1 MRIIRSSLLAL
12 CMLAGIA
19 NPAHARVNV
28 DINLSLFPDLV
39 PVPGYPVYYA
49 PRVDM
54 NFFFYDGYY
63 WLFEDDDWYVSDWY
77 NGPWEYV
84 DPDDVPVFVLR
95 IPVRY
100 YRRPPVYF
108 RGWYM
113 DAPPRWGHRWGN
125 DWERQHPGWDRW
137 DRRRAPAPAPLPNY
151 QRNYPGDRYPRGE
164 ERDEIRNRHYRY
176 EPRDSNVRE
185 RYRDAPQ
192 RAREPNNDRSEYQP
206 RRSDNNDRD
215 IPTQRGDRDNRAAPE
230 RTREQ
235 SNDRSEYPPRR
246 QPDNNDR
253 NYSTP
258 RDNRD
263 ASPVPQRGAD
273 EGQRNFQQRIPHP
286 SRPQPAVE
294 QPAPRE
300 PQRETIA
307 PRSEPA
313 PQQQRGHEQGRGQA
327 NDGDRGQTEGRG
339 EGRGRGWDNR

>member
-1 MRIIRSSLLAL
+1 
-12 CMLAGIA
+12 MLAGIA
-19 NPAHARVNV
+19 NPSQARVNV

-39 PVPGYPVYYA
+39 RVSGYPVYYA
-49 PRVDM
+49 PYLDM

-108 RGWYM
+108 RGWYV

-125 DWERQHPGWDRW
+125 DWERHHPDWDHW
-137 DRRRAPAPAPLPNY
+137 DRRRIPAPAPLPNY

-192 RAREPNNDRSEYQP
+192 RAREPNNDRDFS
-206 RRSDNNDRD
+206 
-215 IPTQRGDRDNRAAPE
+215 TQRGDRDNRGGPE
-230 RTREQ
+230 RTREPN
-235 SNDRSEYPPRR
+235 NDRSDYQPRR

-258 RDNRD
+258 RDDRD
-263 ASPVPQRGAD
+263 AGPVPQRGAD
-273 EGQRNFQQRIPHP
+273 QGQRNFQQRIPHP
-286 SRPQPAVE
+286 SRPQPAAE

-300 PQRETIA
+300 PQRG
-307 PRSEPA
+307 PD
-313 PQQQRGHEQGRGQA
+313 QDRGQA
-327 NDGDRGQTEGRG
+327 NDGDRGQTEGRS